1 MSPTVKILLPTPLR
15 MYADRQGTV
24 EGDAATAGEA
34 LATLVTKHE
43 ALKRHLFDDAGK
55 LRRYVNVY
63 RNDEDIRHLE
73 QEATPLGER
82 DTLTIVPSIAGG
94 TEAPPAAGAPPS
106 RPAPPA
112 WQTGAD

>member
-24 EGDAATAGEA
+24 EVTAATAGEA
-34 LATLVTKHE
+34 LVALVTKHD
-43 ALKRHLFDDAGK
+43 ALKRHLYDDAGK

-63 RNDEDIRHLE
+63 KNDEDIRHLE

-94 TEAPPAAGAPPS
+94 RT
-106 RPAPPA
+106 PPA
-112 WQTGAD
+112 WQT